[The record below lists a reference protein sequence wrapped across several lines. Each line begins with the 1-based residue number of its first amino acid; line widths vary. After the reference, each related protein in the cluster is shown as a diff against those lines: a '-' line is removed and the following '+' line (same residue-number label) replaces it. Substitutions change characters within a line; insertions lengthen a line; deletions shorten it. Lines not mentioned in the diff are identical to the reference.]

1 MLREI
6 DGVATFLPYR
16 GDETLTDEDEGF
28 LRDGLTDYF
37 MRWEEDL
44 QPALSDL
51 QLVAGGKVADLAE
64 RASGALM
71 EITGVV
77 KSRGPLVNHY
87 PAWFRA
93 QDLCVV
99 LRNAMRSE
107 LGVQDA
113 VETTYPRPADWPWLD
128 DRASEEEYIRH
139 QTEIPGRPPLTP
151 AETARV
157 KLADGEER

>member
-1 MLREI
+1 M
-6 DGVATFLPYR
+6 LPYR

-28 LRDGLTDYF
+28 LREGLTHYF

-71 EITGVV
+71 EITGFVE
-77 KSRGPLVNHY
+77 SRGPFVNYY

-113 VETTYPRPADWPWLD
+113 VKTTYPRPADWPWLD
-128 DRASEEEYIRH
+128 DRPSEEEYIRR
-139 QTEIPGRPPLTP
+139 QTEMRGRPPLIP
-151 AETARV
+151 AETAR
-157 KLADGEER
+157 LNPLGGEETGRPA